1 MESSKILGYML
12 GRSLRVFKNQLIFE
26 FKEKKIELSFEQFV
40 ILHLLNADCNL
51 IQQDL
56 ANHLQKDKS
65 IIVRQIHYLL
75 ENQYVV
81 RLTNKADKRKRNL
94 ILTKNGLE
102 LLNQMKEIALE
113 ISKKLL
119 IGVSEK
125 ELEIFRN
132 VLMKIQENGGAEAKK
147 NL

>member
-1 MESSKILGYML
+1 ML